1 LATAAVIRAFCIGVA
16 LLAVAACFLQGRY
29 ALVLI
34 LRDGGRRSFDLGI
47 GTRRSPL
54 VQRIDSVWESLR
66 PALEQVGGETGV
78 GFALRSSGAIGQGL
92 GESSDPAG
100 GVSRMQNALRCR
112 LAERARRLAKRL
124 GGLAGIAGRDRLA
137 NPLYRRADGGS
148 HRCVSQPALLR

>member
-1 LATAAVIRAFCIGVA
+1 MSLSEQPFLEADLGLGRRLLLSSKHLEWRPRAGRPVVTELVRIERVCLLSRPVWESLAIGALAFLGLLLATAAVIRAFCIGVA

-66 PALEQVGGETGV
+66 PALEQVGVRT
-78 GFALRSSGAIGQGL
+78 
-92 GESSDPAG
+92 
-100 GVSRMQNALRCR
+100 
-112 LAERARRLAKRL
+112 
-124 GGLAGIAGRDRLA
+124 
-137 NPLYRRADGGS
+137 
-148 HRCVSQPALLR
+148 